1 MYVYLKLQR
10 DRFVIARCAVNI
22 KKNLGYSRGL
32 IFSRTNFNESKKN
45 TFQEHYLA
53 QIEFFYFFLR
63 VIIW

>member
-10 DRFVIARCAVNI
+10 DQFVIARCAVNI

-45 TFQEHYLA
+45 TFQEH
-53 QIEFFYFFLR
+53 
-63 VIIW
+63 